1 MIVTIFMN
9 FIKLLNFSSDERF
22 FDTKFLQ
29 YFNCKKQMLILYC
42 INVVSEKIYH
52 VFVWLADPVGK
63 PIQLNPVVEPFQLDP
78 VGEPIHLASSWIQ
91 LAQ

>member
-1 MIVTIFMN
+1 
-9 FIKLLNFSSDERF
+9 
-22 FDTKFLQ
+22 
-29 YFNCKKQMLILYC
+29 MLILYC

-91 LAQ
+91 LAQWPSKQGNPITLGVEHKPVQY